1 MKSKI
6 QITIWT
12 LISLLLLNISST
24 YAQKSIE
31 LKYNLNAGDK
41 YMFVTDIEQD
51 ITFEAMGNTT
61 TLEQL
66 MSFQMTSLVNKIE
79 VDEIFME
86 FIFDRI
92 KMNQKIFGME
102 LNYDSDD
109 SSTFTSGMGAKIGEE
124 FNKIIG
130 ASVKVVMDD
139 NGNIKDMDLSSITD
153 NSDLTNNLSSGNT
166 YAVYPEGKVKVG
178 ESWATDIKPLENSE
192 MKVHMNYTLLKIA
205 RNHATIGVDGTLT
218 ANEVAGKEISLN
230 GTTSGE
236 MIVDRK
242 TGILISS
249 SIDMEIDME
258 MEEGGN
264 KIPATIMSTA
274 VTTVKKVE

>member
-1 MKSKI
+1 
-6 QITIWT
+6 
-12 LISLLLLNISST
+12 
-24 YAQKSIE
+24 
-31 LKYNLNAGDK
+31 
-41 YMFVTDIEQD
+41 
-51 ITFEAMGNTT
+51 
-61 TLEQL
+61 
-66 MSFQMTSLVNKIE
+66 
-79 VDEIFME
+79 
-86 FIFDRI
+86 
-92 KMNQKIFGME
+92 
-102 LNYDSDD
+102 
-109 SSTFTSGMGAKIGEE
+109 MGAKIGEE